1 MFLFFGR
8 FVDEPIRRLES
19 IQADGSFITPHKL
32 FHRFK
37 DFYHRP
43 AKFIH
48 PSLLQRQTQKPECRL
63 FDEAK
68 SERATLLVAY
78 PIYLQKT

>member
-1 MFLFFGR
+1 MNQFDIKSR
-8 FVDEPIRRLES
+8 
-19 IQADGSFITPHKL
+19 IQADGSFITSYKL
-32 FHRFK
+32 YHRFN

-63 FDEAK
+63 FAGAK
-68 SERATLLVAY
+68 SESAILHAANT
-78 PIYLQKT
+78 IYLQKT